1 MELIWTQK
9 RAERTGS
16 IHTNPS
22 PDVFREA
29 SGLGGLLEVS
39 SNNEFEGEWR
49 DAERKGKVLVASMI
63 YLSCADR
70 LDDSEIFASGSEC

>member
-39 SNNEFEGEWR
+39 SNNEFEGRVKRRRE
-49 DAERKGKVLVASMI
+49 ERQSSRSFYDLPVV
-63 YLSCADR
+63 C
-70 LDDSEIFASGSEC
+70 